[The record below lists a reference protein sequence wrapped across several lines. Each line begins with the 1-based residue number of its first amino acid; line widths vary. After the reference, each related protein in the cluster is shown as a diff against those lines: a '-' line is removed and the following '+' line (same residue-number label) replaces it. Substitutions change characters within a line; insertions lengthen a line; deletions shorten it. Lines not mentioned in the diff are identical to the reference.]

1 MNNSFYFSI
10 VIPAYNCEK
19 TIQRTLASITNQ
31 TFSNYEV
38 IIINDGST
46 DGTEKK
52 LMNILVNIL
61 IFPFLLL
68 KITALEMQ
76 EI

>member
-52 LMNILVNIL
+52 VNEY
-61 IFPFLLL
+61 
-68 KITALEMQ
+68 ITKPKNTTKKKTAR
-76 EI
+76 